1 MKLDNR
7 YELRMLVMEILDDDG
22 TEGDIFDSY
31 EEFAAAGTTGM
42 YEIVYAVVESET
54 GFVPV
59 DLEEHYP
66 TPGDAIIAHEEFTM
80 PQRKRYIVT
89 LNNGT
94 PESCTLDEAVSEISN
109 YLNRYTDTDF
119 YESLKSILTCM
130 TVGDSNIFAGKNPY
144 TVTRTA

>member
-7 YELRMLVMEILDDDG
+7 YELRMCVVEILANGKEGNTYESYAGYLAHG
-22 TEGDIFDSY
+22 TSGTYDIRYMIID
-31 EEFAAAGTTGM
+31 T
-42 YEIVYAVVESET
+42 ET
-54 GFVPV
+54 GFVPD
-59 DLEEHYP
+59 DLEPYYI
-66 TPGDAIIAHEEFTM
+66 TPADAIIAHEELTFTS
-80 PQRKRYIVT
+80 RKRYIVAI
-89 LNNGT
+89 NNGT

-119 YESLKSILTCM
+119 YESLKNILTCM